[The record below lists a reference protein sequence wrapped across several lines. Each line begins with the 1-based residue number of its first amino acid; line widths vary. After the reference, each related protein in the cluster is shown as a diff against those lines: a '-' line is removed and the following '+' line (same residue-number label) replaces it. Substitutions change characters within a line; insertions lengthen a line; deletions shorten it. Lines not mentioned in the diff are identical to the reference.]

1 MTPCSTYRQRTPA
14 AKWLL
19 CLLACFLLP
28 LSTPAAVIL
37 IIDISDPSQVTFTS
51 TNANAQNDDED
62 SWLQEGISLIG
73 FFQASVEDL
82 YFFDTPSGLRSPG
95 GSFAYS
101 TLTGINFFDPL
112 SPDTYQDLS
121 IFGSGFSTQDFSTGA
136 RALSG
141 SSTADLTDLLASL
154 PPVGTTGNIYS
165 GDGISFE
172 GPVIGQYTV
181 VPEPAAIGLLT
192 CGGIFAFLRGRKR
205 RQAA

>member
-1 MTPCSTYRQRTPA
+1 MTTRPTYRCCTPA
-14 AKWLL
+14 TKWVSS
-19 CLLACFLLP
+19 LLACFLLP
-28 LSTPAAVIL
+28 LSMPAAVIL
-37 IIDISDPSQVTFTS
+37 IIDISDPSHVTFTS

-73 FFQASVEDL
+73 FFQASVEEL
-82 YFFDTPSGLRSPG
+82 YFFDTPSGLQSPG

-121 IFGSGFSTQDFSTGA
+121 IFGSGFSTQDFTTSA

-141 SSTADLTDLLASL
+141 SSTADLTDLQASL
-154 PPVGTTGNIYS
+154 PAVGSTGDIYS
-165 GDGISFE
+165 GDGISFG

-181 VPEPAAIGLLT
+181 VPEPAAIGLLA
-192 CGGIFAFLRGRKR
+192 CGGMLTLLRGRKR